1 MTFIDSKGSHSYP
14 FRKTWASGFGIW
26 FKNRRCELCN
36 DPFSKNADM
45 AVGDAYFLQESDTN
59 GTTFC
64 ITRNNRLNEI
74 LKKMEQEQ
82 IIVFENG
89 PSKEIQEKFYKVLFL
104 RENDFLKKIA
114 KLKKTLAPVPDV
126 SSPLPKVSLM
136 SALKYRY
143 AISKHSLGKYHFLWK
158 FLWKKHSIL
167 KDHLNERT

>member
-1 MTFIDSKGSHSYP
+1 MSPFCNHTPSLKATDFLAQCTNNLDWEKIQYRGGGWPGYMTFIDSKGSHSYP

-74 LKKMEQEQ
+74 LKK
-82 IIVFENG
+82 IKNC
-89 PSKEIQEKFYKVLFL
+89 Y
-104 RENDFLKKIA
+104 
-114 KLKKTLAPVPDV
+114 
-126 SSPLPKVSLM
+126 
-136 SALKYRY
+136 
-143 AISKHSLGKYHFLWK
+143 
-158 FLWKKHSIL
+158 
-167 KDHLNERT
+167 